1 MSDVLKAQVYDALK
15 EILRERELDKV
26 TVRELAERCGIS
38 RQGFY
43 YHFQDIADVFKW
55 KISLELERGMERIL
69 RAKSVEDPL
78 VAVVL
83 TMKEHSSVLK
93 SVLNSAKLRDRLI
106 PVLIDAVQENIR
118 PLLYCYVSSAYL
130 DTERREALVTFLAY
144 GIVGIIVEKSDE
156 SNFVPEFIIR
166 EIKLLLEARFGPEP
180 RG

>member
-83 TMKEHSSVLK
+83 TMKEHSSVL
-93 SVLNSAKLRDRLI
+93 RDRLM
-106 PVLIDAVQENIR
+106 PVLIDAIQENIR
-118 PLLYCYVSSAYL
+118 PLLYRYVSSAYL

>member
-1 MSDVLKAQVYDALK
+1 MSDVLKARVYDALK
-15 EILRERELDKV
+15 DILRDKGLDKV

-55 KISLELERGMERIL
+55 KISLELERGMARLL

-93 SVLNSAKLRDRLI
+93 SVLNSAKLRDRLM
-106 PVLIDAVQENIR
+106 PVLIDAIQENIR
-118 PLLYCYVSSAYL
+118 PLLYRYVSSAYL
-130 DTERREALVTFLAY
+130 DTERREALVPFLAY